1 MRYKVLIFV
10 FVSVYSS
17 CRFTDNVYKQP
28 SSNVLVTS
36 ETGTSEK
43 INKLIEPYKLG
54 MSEAMNEVI
63 GFCPA
68 FIEKKKP
75 SSAIGSMMADAVMD
89 AINGIEKDVTFCL
102 LNYGGIR
109 SSLDSGAITV
119 GEIFQIMPFENEIVV
134 LKLESPYL
142 DTLKYFVKRKNGEPL
157 SDEVRSLDTD
167 KIYEKGFFYLVTNDY
182 IANGGD
188 NYSFLKNE
196 VERESTGIKIRE
208 AIIGYVKRNNPLVLD
223 YKKRAL

>member
-1 MRYKVLIFV
+1 
-10 FVSVYSS
+10 
-17 CRFTDNVYKQP
+17 
-28 SSNVLVTS
+28 LVTS

-142 DTLKYFVKRKNGEPL
+142 DTLKYFVKRKNGESL

-188 NYSFLKNE
+188 NYSFLKNA

-208 AIIGYVKRNNPLVLD
+208 AIIGHVKRNNPLVLD